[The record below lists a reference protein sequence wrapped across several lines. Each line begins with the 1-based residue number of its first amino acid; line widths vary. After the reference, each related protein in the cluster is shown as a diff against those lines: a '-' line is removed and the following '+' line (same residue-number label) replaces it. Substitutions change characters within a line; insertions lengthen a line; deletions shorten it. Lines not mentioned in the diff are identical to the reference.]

1 MSGAN
6 KNPLSHAGA
15 AWLNRFPSRW
25 DVVRLKSAVRV
36 RSLKRNV
43 VPEDR
48 YVGLEHVESWTGQ
61 VRDSEDSTANAEGL
75 GVVFEAGDVLLG
87 KLRPYLAKV
96 FLADRP
102 GIASTEFLAL
112 QGVHVEPEF
121 LRYCLVSEPFIGA
134 VVAATYGAKMPRAN
148 WEDIGNSPQVIPP
161 RQEQRAIA
169 DFLDRETAKID
180 ALIATQERLIAL
192 LDEKRQATITH
203 AVTKGLDPNAPM
215 KESGVE
221 WLGKVP
227 AQWNIRPLRY
237 VARFTA
243 GAGFP
248 DAEQGLA
255 SEELPFFKVK
265 DLSSGVTTGKLY
277 ETDNT
282 ISRNTACRLHAK
294 IFPEGTIVFAKI
306 GAALLLNRFRIV
318 GCNCCI
324 DNNMMGMQCIPRVI
338 TPWFAR
344 MVMSLLDMRLL
355 VNPGAVPS
363 LSEGNLSSLK
373 VAIPPLDEQ
382 RTIEEQ
388 LDYVLAKIS
397 HLRNRSETVIERLRE
412 RRTAL
417 ITAAVTGQIDVTRQA
432 ITETA
437 K

>member
-203 AVTKGLDPNAPM
+203 AVTKGLNPDAPM

-221 WLGKVP
+221 WIGDV
-227 AQWNIRPLRY
+227 
-237 VARFTA
+237 
-243 GAGFP
+243 
-248 DAEQGLA
+248 
-255 SEELPFFKVK
+255 
-265 DLSSGVTTGKLY
+265 
-277 ETDNT
+277 
-282 ISRNTACRLHAK
+282 
-294 IFPEGTIVFAKI
+294 PEGWERLRLKRVLRSSDYGISDALDAPDGVAVLRMSNIKGGQVVI
-306 GAALLLNRFRIV
+306 DDLKYVSSVPSRLLLNINDLLFNRTNSLDLVGQVGMVRQILDHDMSFASYLVRLRTTIRARPAYLGYLLNHPELLRLVRSMAFAAIGQANLNPTRYAEIV
-318 GCNCCI
+318 
-324 DNNMMGMQCIPRVI
+324 
-338 TPWFAR
+338 
-344 MVMSLLDMRLL
+344 LLL
-355 VNPGAVPS
+355 PAVA
-363 LSEGNLSSLK
+363 EQDDI
-373 VAIPPLDEQ
+373 VACLDGQ
-382 RTIEEQ
+382 T
-388 LDYVLAKIS
+388 AKIDD
-397 HLRNRSETVIERLRE
+397 LAAKAAQAIERLRE
-412 RRTAL
+412 RRAAL
-417 ITAAVTGQIDVTRQA
+417 ITAAVTGQIDVTRPA
-432 ITETA
+432 ITEA
-437 K
+437 AE